1 MKTVSIFG
9 VGLIGGSFA
18 LAIRKTGFTGTILGV
33 GSPKTLARA
42 RELGAIDRA
51 ATPGEAAAEADLIF
65 LAQPVQTILAAI
77 PSLAGITRPDALVT
91 DAGSTKE
98 SIARAGSKAF
108 PDGNFLGGHPL
119 AGKERRGIDAADA
132 SLFAGRTW
140 VLTPDGPEIMVR
152 PAVRAY
158 VSLLGDIGALPV
170 TLPALE
176 HDRILAFT
184 SHLPQLASTALSSA
198 LAAELSSASADGHPL
213 FGPALL
219 DSTRLA
225 LSPFS
230 MWGDILATNRE
241 HIRAA
246 LQCYILKLQYLM
258 DGLGAGPQTNS
269 EDEFRIAAQFS
280 RLLRQPRE

>member
-1 MKTVSIFG
+1 VKTVSIFG

-18 LAIRKTGFTGTILGV
+18 LAIRKTGFAGTILGV

-65 LAQPVQTILAAI
+65 LAQPVQTILATI
-77 PSLAGITRPDALVT
+77 PFLTGLIRPDALVT

-98 SIARAGSKAF
+98 SIAQAGSNAF
-108 PDGNFLGGHPL
+108 PAGKFLGGHPL

-132 SLFAGRTW
+132 DLFAGRTW
-140 VLTPDGPEIMVR
+140 VLTPDRPEIMVI

-158 VSLLGDIGALPV
+158 VKLLTGIGALPV
-170 TLPALE
+170 TLPAGE

-184 SHLPQLASTALSSA
+184 SHLPQLASTALSEA
-198 LAAELSSASADGHPL
+198 LAVELSSASVDGHPL

-230 MWGDILATNRE
+230 VWGDILATNRE

-246 LQCYILKLQYLM
+246 LRCYIIKLQRLM
-258 DGLGAGPQTNS
+258 DGLDADSRTDLGDA
-269 EDEFRIAAQFS
+269 FRVAAQFS
-280 RLLRQPRE
+280 RLLRQPKE